1 MSILASTSPASKP
14 ISADSEQAR
23 CSGCGSAILVNG
35 MNVAPCCTACRRSQA
50 EHEAR
55 RLLADVRELANGTGV
70 FAEVP
75 ESERREQIRALI
87 LSTDDGKPSGT
98 TPERA
103 LTDLV
108 NVLCDSSVDLLADL
122 ISRRIAERQRK
133 PGSRVP
139 TLVRVAVSNLTDRA
153 LIDMVG
159 ETEVPILLNA
169 ASAEL
174 ASRLCE
180 PTTAKPLFAQEAN
193 AVPDAFTRD
202 ELEGHIEGIGGP
214 EEWLE
219 ESPAKAAWNVGGG
232 DGDQG
237 AAPPR
242 VLSKSQDRGPLGRP
256 ALRAI
261 SSARF

>member
-14 ISADSEQAR
+14 IPTDAEQTR
-23 CSGCGSAILVNG
+23 CPGCGSAILVNG
-35 MNVAPCCTACRRSQA
+35 MNVASCCTACRRSQA

-122 ISRRIAERQRK
+122 ISRKIAERQRK

-159 ETEVPILLNA
+159 ETDDPILVIA

-180 PTTAKPLFAQEAN
+180 PIEAKPLFTQAAN
-193 AVPDAFTRD
+193 AAPDPVTRY
-202 ELEGHIEGIGGP
+202 ELEGRIEVEVEP
-214 EEWLE
+214 SEPQRLHRAE
-219 ESPAKAAWNVGGG
+219 AA
-232 DGDQG
+232 
-237 AAPPR
+237 
-242 VLSKSQDRGPLGRP
+242 
-256 ALRAI
+256 
-261 SSARF
+261 

>member
-14 ISADSEQAR
+14 ISAFSVQAR
-23 CSGCGSAILVNG
+23 CPGCGSAILVNG
-35 MNVAPCCTACRRSQA
+35 TNIVPCCTACRRSQA

-55 RLLADVRELANGTGV
+55 RLLADVRELAHGTGV

-108 NVLCDSSVDLLADL
+108 NVLSDSSIDLLADL
-122 ISRRIAERQRK
+122 ISRKIAERQRK

-139 TLVRVAVSNLTDRA
+139 TLVRVAVSNLTDTA

-159 ETEVPILLNA
+159 ETDDPILLNA

-180 PTTAKPLFAQEAN
+180 PIEAKPLYTQEAN
-193 AVPDAFTRD
+193 AEPDVAARD
-202 ELEGHIEGIGGP
+202 ELEGRIGGP
-214 EEWLE
+214 DEWIE
-219 ESPAKAAWNVGGG
+219 ESPAKAA
-232 DGDQG
+232 
-237 AAPPR
+237 
-242 VLSKSQDRGPLGRP
+242 
-256 ALRAI
+256 
-261 SSARF
+261 

>member
-1 MSILASTSPASKP
+1 
-14 ISADSEQAR
+14 
-23 CSGCGSAILVNG
+23 
-35 MNVAPCCTACRRSQA
+35 MNVAPCCTTCRRSHA

-122 ISRRIAERQRK
+122 TSRKIAERKRK

-139 TLVRVAVSNLTDRA
+139 TLVRVAVSNLTDAA

-159 ETEVPILLNA
+159 RTDDTILLNA

-174 ASRLCE
+174 ASRLCDPIE
-180 PTTAKPLFAQEAN
+180 AKPLFA
-193 AVPDAFTRD
+193 
-202 ELEGHIEGIGGP
+202 
-214 EEWLE
+214 
-219 ESPAKAAWNVGGG
+219 
-232 DGDQG
+232 G
-237 AAPPR
+237 AAR
-242 VLSKSQDRGPLGRP
+242 RARCLYAARLGGAYRGHGRAGRMDRGDFG
-256 ALRAI
+256 
-261 SSARF
+261 